1 MNRTCNLIIDY
12 DITDEFKKAL
22 KGIPLISH
30 KEYTFCGH
38 TLCAKWIVA
47 HAKKLKKCQS
57 FYVKNWGDGEPGEA
71 TWDLGI
77 SWMGTA
83 DSFDEKI
90 AEAKALA
97 EDPNELDKDSIY
109 IAKGLSYHENA

>member
-12 DITDEFKKAL
+12 DIPNEFKKAL
-22 KGIPLISH
+22 KGIPTIGH

-47 HAKKLKKCQS
+47 NAKKLKKSAS
-57 FYVKNWGDGEPGEA
+57 FYVKNWSDGAPSEI

-77 SWMGTA
+77 SWIGSANT
-83 DSFDEKI
+83 FDEKI

-97 EDPNELDKDSIY
+97 EDPDEIKKDAEY
-109 IAKGLSYHENA
+109 AKIGLSL